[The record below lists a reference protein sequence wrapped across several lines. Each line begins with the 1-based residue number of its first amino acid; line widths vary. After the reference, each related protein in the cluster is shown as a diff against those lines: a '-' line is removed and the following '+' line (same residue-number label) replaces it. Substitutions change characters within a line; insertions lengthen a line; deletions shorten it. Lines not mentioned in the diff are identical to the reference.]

1 MNLIKNISVLVFV
14 LITIGFNANRAFAQ
28 QDPMYTQ
35 YMDNLLV
42 VNPGYAGSQEVGSVL
57 MVARSQWVSFDGAP
71 ATRSFAYNTSVENN
85 KVGVGFSVM
94 SDKIGPLKQTGVY
107 LDYSYFLHV
116 SDKFRLGMGLK
127 GGVSFY
133 RASLTDLETISPDPI
148 FDNDIYENFLPNV
161 GVGFYLYSDDTYFGL
176 SVPKLIENNI
186 TREKLTIEYIN
197 KQQMHVYF
205 LAGHRFDLNEDYQ
218 LKTST
223 LFKWVKNAPVS
234 FDLTALAGFRQR
246 VWIGAF
252 YRFNDAF
259 GIITQFKPSPKMTIG
274 YSYDLTI
281 SELNGFNN
289 GSHEIMFSYD
299 LDLFNRKRSIESLST
314 LGN

>member
-1 MNLIKNISVLVFV
+1 MRLNQKIATLVFV
-14 LITIGFNANRAFAQ
+14 LLATLAGSKYTFAQ

-57 MVARSQWVSFDGAP
+57 LVARSQWVSFDGAP
-71 ATRSFAYNTSVENN
+71 ATRSFAYNTSAEN
-85 KVGVGFSVM
+85 KKIGIGFSIM
-94 SDKIGPLKQTGVY
+94 SDRIGPLKQTGIY
-107 LDYSYFLHV
+107 FDYSYLLPV
-116 SDKFRLGMGLK
+116 SEKFNLRMGLK

-133 RASLTDLETISPDPI
+133 RASLTELETISPDPI

-161 GVGFYLYSDDTYFGL
+161 GVGFFLYSDDTYFGL
-176 SVPKLIENNI
+176 SVPKLIENKI
-186 TREKLTIEYIN
+186 TRENLSIEYIN

-205 LAGHRFDLNEDYQ
+205 VGGHRFDLNADYQ

-223 LFKWVKNAPVS
+223 LVKWVQNAPVA
-234 FDLTALAGFRQR
+234 FDLTALAGFRER

-259 GIITQFKPSPKMTIG
+259 GIIAQFKPSPKMTIG

-299 LDLFNRKRSIESLST
+299 LDLFNRSRSEVSLSQK
-314 LGN
+314 

>member
-1 MNLIKNISVLVFV
+1 MRLNLKIAILVFV
-14 LITIGFNANRAFAQ
+14 LLAIVAGSKNTFAQ

-57 MVARSQWVSFDGAP
+57 LVARSQWVSFDGAP
-71 ATRSFAYNTSVENN
+71 ATRSFAYNTSVEDKNI
-85 KVGVGFSVM
+85 GFGLSIM

-107 LDYSYFLHV
+107 FDYSYFLQV
-116 SDKFRLGMGLK
+116 SDKFKLGMGLK

-133 RASLTDLETISPDPI
+133 RASLTELETISPDPI

-161 GVGFYLYSDDTYFGL
+161 GVGLYLFSDDTYFGL
-176 SVPKLIENNI
+176 SVPKLIENKI
-186 TREKLTIEYIN
+186 TRETITTSYVN
-197 KQQMHVYF
+197 KQQMHLY
-205 LAGHRFDLNEDYQ
+205 LLGGHTFSLNADYQ

-223 LFKWVKNAPVS
+223 MFKWVKNAPVS
-234 FDLTALAGFRQR
+234 FDVNALAGFRER
-246 VWIGAF
+246 VWVGAF
-252 YRFNDAF
+252 YRFNNAF

-274 YSYDLTI
+274 YSYDLSI

-289 GSHEIMFSYD
+289 GSHEIMFRYD
-299 LDLFNRKRSIESLST
+299 LDLFNRSRSTDSLSE
-314 LGN
+314 